1 MPRTSATAAALVSIL
16 AVFASVGCAAET
28 SEPSPFEGAGSSS
41 GSSSSSGTPRE
52 VGGRPASAT
61 PSAAEAERA
70 PLSDENEEALLE
82 GNQTLAAANG
92 KATKTH
98 YPVIL
103 LHGYGGSD
111 RLLGMNNIARAM
123 RADGYVAYNPAV
135 PPYNTPKEC
144 AKVLSTFVDHVL
156 KSTGASKVN
165 LVAHSYG
172 GLVVRSLV
180 SDHGYGDRVASI
192 STIGTPHRGTLVGD
206 YSLKVFDADAFRD
219 SAEALARWLG
229 RRVTTEE
236 LASNQDLIGTVTAL
250 SEKNA
255 STLNREM
262 PNDSRVYYQSWAG
275 VSARVGIGD
284 SEDKTVC
291 DGKLEGKT
299 DKMNSLLLASSLIA
313 GHGLGIQSSFKPN
326 DGLVTVES
334 AKWGHFRGCIRADHI
349 DQMSGLD
356 GNPTRNA
363 SGFFAPEF
371 YEQIA
376 DELNDKGF

>member
-1 MPRTSATAAALVSIL
+1 MRRPASTPTLLLSLLAALAAI
-16 AVFASVGCAAET
+16 GCADAET
-28 SEPSPFEGAGSSS
+28 SDPSPYVGTGAAPGSESTTGES
-41 GSSSSSGTPRE
+41 QEAPA
-52 VGGRPASAT
+52 ASA
-61 PSAAEAERA
+61 AATAPDFV
-70 PLSDENEEALLE
+70 PLSTENEEALVE
-82 GNQTLAAANG
+82 GNQSLIAAGA
-92 KATKTH
+92 KSKTH

-111 RLLGMNNIARAM
+111 RLLGLNNVARAM

-144 AKVLSTFVDHVL
+144 AKVLSTFVDRVL
-156 KSTGASKVN
+156 EATGAEKVN

-180 SDHGYGDRVASI
+180 SEHGYGDRVASI
-192 STIGTPHRGTLVGD
+192 STVGTPHRGTLVGD

-219 SAEALARWLG
+219 SSEALARWLG

-255 STLNREM
+255 TAMNRAM

-284 SEDKTVC
+284 SEDKTAC
-291 DGKLEGKT
+291 EGKLSGKT
-299 DKMNSLLLASSLIA
+299 DKMNALLLSSSLIA
-313 GHGLGIQSSFKPN
+313 GHGLGIQSSFRPN

-334 AKWGHFRGCIRADHI
+334 AKWGNFRGCIRADHI
-349 DQMSGLD
+349 DEMSGLD
-356 GNPTRNA
+356 GKPTRNDA
-363 SGFFAPEF
+363 GFYAPEF

-376 DELNDKGF
+376 DELNGKGF